1 MSSQPLDSPSADLL
15 LPTQLPADHRSGFVA
30 VVGKPTVGKS
40 TLINAY
46 IGYKVA
52 IVSPKPQTTRRRI
65 EGILTLPRAQIVFID
80 TPGVHKP
87 QHKLGEYMLE
97 VARRAVRGV
106 DLILW
111 VVDVSQPP
119 SDEDAQI
126 AQLLTAK
133 RPAPIILVLNKMD
146 LLPPDRVMPHSE
158 AYLGL
163 LKVDD
168 WMMVSATRGDNRDK
182 LLEMIIARLPAGPQY
197 YPSEQ
202 FTDQDQ
208 RSLVAEL
215 IREAALHHLQKEV
228 PYGVA
233 VVIEEYSERRQDL
246 VHIAA
251 TLFVEKTT
259 HKGIVLGK
267 SGDMIKRIGQAARRE
282 IERLLGRQVY
292 LELWVKVRPR
302 WRKDEAALRSLGF
315 VLPKES

>member
-1 MSSQPLDSPSADLL
+1 MHEEPHESSGDELL

-30 VVGKPTVGKS
+30 VVGKPNVGKS

-65 EGILTLPRAQIVFID
+65 EGILTLPQAQIVFID
-80 TPGVHKP
+80 TPGIHKP

-97 VARRAVRGV
+97 VAQRAVRGV

-111 VVDVSQPP
+111 MADVSQPP
-119 SDEDAQI
+119 SEEDVQI
-126 AQLLTAK
+126 AQLLTEK
-133 RPAPIILVLNKMD
+133 VPAPIILALNKMD
-146 LLPPDRVMPHSE
+146 LLPPDKVMPHSE
-158 AYLGL
+158 AYFAL
-163 LKVDD
+163 LKADD

-182 LLEMIIARLPAGPQY
+182 LLEMVIARLPPGPQY

-202 FTDQDQ
+202 FTDQDE
-208 RSLVAEL
+208 RTLVAEL
-215 IREAALHHLQKEV
+215 IWEAALHHLQKEV

-233 VVIEEYSERRQDL
+233 VVIEEYSERRENL

-251 TLFVEKTT
+251 TVYVEKTT
-259 HKGIVLGK
+259 HKGIVLGR
-267 SGDMIKRIGQAARRE
+267 GGGMIKRIGQAARRE

-302 WRKDEAALRSLGF
+302 WRKDEVALRSLGF
-315 VLPKES
+315 ALPEES